1 MNHPDWFAFAA
12 VSMSATMQAESGGG
26 SGSTP
31 VNVVG
36 LPSGSQPSPSASGEG
51 ATSTQQASL
60 PPAPPRSADLTFV
73 WMMGGVMLFI
83 IAIQVFAGRGERKRR
98 QKMMS
103 TIGKGDRVVMSGG
116 VIGTIAELGETEV
129 VVRVEEGRIR
139 FAKSSI
145 QQVIESVQ
153 RQGAAA

>member
-1 MNHPDWFAFAA
+1 MNHPDWFAFTAFSTTAA
-12 VSMSATMQAESGGG
+12 LQAEVGGG
-26 SGSTP
+26 AASGP

-36 LPSGSQPSPSASGEG
+36 LPAGAQPSGSAPIAGTAS
-51 ATSTQQASL
+51 SQQASL

-98 QKMMS
+98 QKMMAAV
-103 TIGKGDRVVMSGG
+103 GKGDRVVMSGG
-116 VIGTIAELGETEV
+116 VIGTIAELGDSEV